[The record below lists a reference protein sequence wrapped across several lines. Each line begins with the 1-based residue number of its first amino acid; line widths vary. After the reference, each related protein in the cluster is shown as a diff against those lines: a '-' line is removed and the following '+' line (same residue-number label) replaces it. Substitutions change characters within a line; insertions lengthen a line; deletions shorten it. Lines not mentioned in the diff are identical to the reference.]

1 MERELYVYFY
11 KDEDYLK
18 EIVENLEN
26 QSKIKAAD
34 LKDWKLLHTE
44 SLLHMLCFNVLY
56 RKRITN
62 KH

>member
-1 MERELYVYFY
+1 MERELYVYFC

-34 LKDWKLLHTE
+34 LKD
-44 SLLHMLCFNVLY
+44 
-56 RKRITN
+56 
-62 KH
+62 